1 MMHQGKF
8 LWTGIIG
15 CAFIVFLFAALP
27 AACRAKKA
35 GPAPGVEPMTLDEV
49 KTVFGVANDYA
60 SGAVDLTN
68 GATEVIVAY
77 RYYDVDLQ
85 NYEAD
90 FSAEVAPKVQAFF
103 RKFKTVDNLHLQ
115 VMANDASTPG
125 LWKPFSEF
133 TLDRKTVE
141 KIQWTGLL
149 AKYIEEQVLK
159 TKKE

>member
-1 MMHQGKF
+1 MQKRKF
-8 LWTGIIG
+8 TLSGIIG
-15 CAFIVFLFAALP
+15 CAFIVFLLAALP
-27 AACRAKKA
+27 AACRGKKA
-35 GPAPGVEPMTLDEV
+35 DPAAGEAPMTLDEAKAV
-49 KTVFGVANDYA
+49 LGAANDFA
-60 SGAVDLTN
+60 SGAVDVSS
-68 GATEVIVAY
+68 GEGQVIVAY

-141 KIQWTGLL
+141 KIQWTGML
-149 AKYIEEQVLK
+149 AKYIEDEVLK
-159 TKKE
+159 TKKG

>member
-1 MMHQGKF
+1 MQKGKF
-8 LWTGIIG
+8 SLSGIIG
-15 CAFIVFLFAALP
+15 CVLIAFLFAALP

-35 GPAPGVEPMTLDEV
+35 GPAPGAEPMSLDEV
-49 KTVFGVANDYA
+49 KAVFGAANDYA
-60 SGAVDLTN
+60 SGAVDVN
-68 GATEVIVAY
+68 HGENEVIVAY

-90 FSAEVAPKVQAFF
+90 FSAEAAPKIQAFF

>member
-1 MMHQGKF
+1 MQKRKF
-8 LWTGIIG
+8 LLSGIFG
-15 CAFIVFLFAALP
+15 WALVVLLLAAVP
-27 AACRAKKA
+27 AACRAKKTE
-35 GPAPGVEPMTLDEV
+35 PAPGESRITLDEV
-49 KTVFGVANDYA
+49 KAVLGIANDYA
-60 SGAVDLTN
+60 SGAVDLTK
-68 GATEVIVAY
+68 GEGEVIVSY

-90 FSAEVAPKVQAFF
+90 FSAEVAPRVQAFF
-103 RKFKTVDNLHLQ
+103 RKFKTVDNLRLQ
-115 VMANDASTPG
+115 AMANDASTPG

-159 TKKE
+159 SKK

>member
-1 MMHQGKF
+1 MMQKGKF
-8 LWTGIIG
+8 SWLGIIG
-15 CAFIVFLFAALP
+15 CAFIVFLLAALP

-35 GPAPGVEPMTLDEV
+35 GPAPGAEPMTLDEV
-49 KTVFGVANDYA
+49 KAVFGVANDFA
-60 SGAVDLTN
+60 SGAVDLTK
-68 GATEVIVAY
+68 GETEVIVAY

-90 FSAEVAPKVQAFF
+90 FSMEVAPKVQAFF
-103 RKFKTVDNLHLQ
+103 RKFKTVENLHFQ
-115 VMANDASTPG
+115 VMANDAATPG

-159 TKKE
+159 TRKE